1 MKTQRGVRSQ
11 KPRTW
16 PCWHPGRRLLTSV
29 SVRSGCLL
37 FINQSVCCVASA
49 AGSDR
54 EPAVSSL
61 RTPRASHWSVDRLRG
76 QARWAWS
83 ALFCT
88 ASCVEKVTNKQSFWE
103 RSKECCDWHCPDRF
117 ILVSLGLDKCLA
129 CLENNAKE
137 SFFHQRPNVAAFN
150 RHNISSKT
158 EIRAD
163 KRATISLLLWK
174 QNELYLSEINPLNE
188 ISGRIH
194 SPENMTEKIIHYYLC
209 I

>member
-1 MKTQRGVRSQ
+1 MLAPRSQ
-11 KPRTW
+11 
-16 PCWHPGRRLLTSV
+16 TSDLRKCEKWV
-29 SVRSGCLL
+29 SV
-37 FINQSVCCVASA
+37 VYKPECVL
-49 AGSDR
+49 R
-54 EPAVSSL
+54 CFSSWIRQRARRHL
-61 RTPRASHWSVDRLRG
+61 SEQPRASHWSVDRLRG